1 MESDE
6 IKDITPTTPVEDNHP
21 EVAEIP
27 EPEVTPVEISID
39 RDATAA
45 IAKPA
50 TVTGLD
56 KVVTVASQA
65 LSTIFSPLLIPT
77 YAIIMLFQVTVLQY
91 VPSQVQWLTALV
103 AFALTGIVPLIVI
116 FMLYAFNIVTSTSLE
131 RRKERIIP
139 YSAAFLGY
147 CGLALYLY
155 GASAPDWMWLF
166 VAGGAVAL
174 LIVDV
179 VNLWWKISA
188 HAAAMGGA
196 VGLCFFLMKYG
207 LAMTDI
213 TYLTMIVIL
222 IAGLVCTTRL
232 VLNRHTLW
240 QIAAGFAVGVASVLV
255 MMGIRGTDY
264 LA

>member
-1 MESDE
+1 METDE
-6 IKDITPTTPVEDNHP
+6 NKDITPSGSVETRD
-21 EVAEIP
+21 AEASGHS
-27 EPEVTPVEISID
+27 EAQVKPVEITLD
-39 RDATAA
+39 PTAA
-45 IAKPA
+45 
-50 TVTGLD
+50 TVAAESPRESLLD
-56 KVVTVASQA
+56 KGVTVASQI
-65 LSTIFSPLLIPT
+65 LSTIFSPLLTPT
-77 YAIIMLFQVTVLQY
+77 YAIILIFQVTVLQY
-91 VPSQVQWLTALV
+91 VPAQVQWLTALV

-116 FMLYAFNIVTSTSLE
+116 CLLYAFNIVTSTNLE

-139 YSAAFLGY
+139 YSATFLGY

-155 GASAPDWMWLF
+155 GASAPEWMWLF
-166 VAGGAVAL
+166 VAGGAAGL

-188 HAAAMGGA
+188 HAAAMGGV

-213 TYLTMIVIL
+213 TYLTMAVIL

-240 QIAAGFAVGVASVLV
+240 QIAAGFAVGAGSVLV
-255 MMGIRGTDY
+255 MMGLRGTDY